1 MYNTPKAD
9 MILGNGMYTFMSLY
23 TIVKKRRQSRYD
35 EDVKTHTPSVPK

>member
-23 TIVKKRRQSRYD
+23 TIVKKGINPDTTRR
-35 EDVKTHTPSVPK
+35 